1 MVFLHITPA
10 DASALVPSMIAL
22 VGVGI
27 GIGLA
32 VAHGAISKRKQSR

>member
-10 DASALVPSMIAL
+10 DASALIPSMIAL

-27 GIGLA
+27 GIGFVAALSA
-32 VAHGAISKRKQSR
+32 VSKRKNVR